1 MAEDASK
8 KDKDKEKEDGEGG
21 SGESE
26 VKKPQAKKSEALWMM
41 TFSDLSFILM
51 CFFALLLSFTKPN
64 KHQFEA
70 VRDGMVKSQQKTEPK
85 KNRNLKQVAQE
96 IAKEIKKRKLGKVAN
111 VRLDSEGIS
120 VEFKDKLLFAPGSAQ
135 TNLNSRKT
143 SRDLMRLIAK
153 SPPKYKITI
162 EGHTDD
168 TPIGG
173 RSKFRSNWD
182 LSAARGVTLLNKFK
196 RLGVNQDR
204 MRIIAYAD
212 TKPKIPIKGKLG
224 NKLKAAR
231 AANRRVVIRI
241 D

>member
-1 MAEDASK
+1 M
-8 KDKDKEKEDGEGG
+8 DGGQ
-21 SGESE
+21 SNSE
-26 VKKPQAKKSEALWMM
+26 VKKPEAKKSEAVWMM

-85 KNRNLKQVAQE
+85 KNRNLKVVARE

-111 VRLDSEGIS
+111 VKLDSEGIS
-120 VEFKDKLLFAPGSAQ
+120 VEFKDKFLFAPGSAEA
-135 TNLNSRKT
+135 NNRFRRT
-143 SRDLMRLIAK
+143 SRELMNLIAK
-153 SPPKYKITI
+153 SPTKYQITI

-168 TPIGG
+168 TPIG
-173 RSKFRSNWD
+173 RRAKYRSNWD
-182 LSAARGVTLLNKFK
+182 LSAARGITLLNSFK
-196 RLGVNQDR
+196 RLGVDQDR

-212 TKPKIPIKGKLG
+212 TKPKVPIKGKLG

-231 AANRRVVIRI
+231 SANRRVVIRI
-241 D
+241 E